1 MHTPVRRGSFHSH
14 HERGA
19 LDDVPPIL
27 VVEDEPLVRLVV
39 VEALEEGGY
48 SVVEVAEG
56 DLALAQIDAAEQ
68 LRGLV
73 TDIRLGRALMVGR

>member
-1 MHTPVRRGSFHSH
+1 MDH
-14 HERGA
+14 
-19 LDDVPPIL
+19 VPSIL
-27 VVEDEPLVRLVV
+27 VLEDEPLIRRVV

-48 SVVEVAEG
+48 SVAVAEG